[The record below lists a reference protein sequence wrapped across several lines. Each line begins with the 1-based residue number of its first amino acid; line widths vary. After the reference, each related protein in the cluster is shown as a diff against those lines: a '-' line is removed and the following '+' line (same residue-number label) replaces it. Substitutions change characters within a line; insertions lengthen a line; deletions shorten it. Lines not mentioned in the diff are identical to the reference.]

1 MIPFGDRGTIHVTL
15 RIVSRWG
22 ILEAT
27 NGALMGP
34 KRIYVS
40 APDVVATDTLRGD
53 GWTLELAEG
62 WTMQQGE
69 REGDFVL
76 VKSR

>member
-1 MIPFGDRGTIHVTL
+1 MIPFGDLGTIHVTL

-22 ILEAT
+22 ILETT

-34 KRIYVS
+34 KGIYVS
-40 APDVVATDTLRGD
+40 APGVVATDTLRGD

-62 WTMQQGE
+62 WRVYSSE
-69 REGDFVL
+69 
-76 VKSR
+76 